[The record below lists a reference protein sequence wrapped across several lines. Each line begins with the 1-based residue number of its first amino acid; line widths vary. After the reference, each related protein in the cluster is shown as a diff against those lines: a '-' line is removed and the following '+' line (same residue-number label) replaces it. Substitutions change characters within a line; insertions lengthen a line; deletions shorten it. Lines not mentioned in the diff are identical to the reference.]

1 MRTLIKNGRLVDPSQ
16 KINKDM
22 DILIE
27 DQIIKSVSET
37 IQASDVH
44 QIIDAKGMII
54 TPGFVDAHVHLR
66 EPGFTQ
72 KEDLVTGTRGALKG
86 GVTSLVCMPNTNPVM
101 DTLKSI
107 ENLKKSIEEKAFV
120 KVYVSGAISKGLQ
133 GVEAAESELI
143 LQAGAIALTDDG
155 RTTLDTKLMTNAFL
169 LAKERGALVMT
180 HSEDH
185 EITSKDKTKP
195 SPVIAEAAIVE
206 RDIQLA
212 AEVKGPLHV
221 SHVSTKDALDAIKRA
236 KERGEDV
243 TCEVEPHHLVLSD
256 ANCDPGAA
264 AYKVNPPIRSE
275 IDRLAMIEGLRNGS
289 VDMIA
294 TDHAPHEMTTKVG
307 EYENASYGFSG
318 IETAFSICYTKL
330 VKTGEIELDLL
341 VDLMTH
347 KPAKRLNLPVGTLK
361 EGAPADLNII
371 DLNENFKVNPDS
383 FETKGKNTPFKDWAI
398 FGSVKHVFVNGK
410 WSLKGGQIND

>member
-1 MRTLIKNGRLVDPSQ
+1 MRTLIKNGQVIDPSQ
-16 KINKDM
+16 KINQKM

-27 DQIIKSVSET
+27 DQQIKMISES
-37 IQASDVH
+37 IDASDAH
-44 QIIDAKGMII
+44 QIIDAKEMII

-101 DTLKSI
+101 DTLQSI
-107 ENLKKSIEEKAFV
+107 ENLQKSIEEKAFV

-133 GVEAAESELI
+133 GVEAAESKSI
-143 LQAGAIALTDDG
+143 LEAGAIALTDDG
-155 RTTLDTKLMTNAFL
+155 RTTLDTKLMTDAFL
-169 LAKERGALVMT
+169 LAKEHGALVMT

-185 EITSKDKTKP
+185 EITSQDKTQP
-195 SPVIAEAAIVE
+195 SPVIAESAIVE

-212 AEVKGPLHV
+212 AHVAGPLHV

-236 KERGEDV
+236 KDRGEDV
-243 TCEVEPHHLVLSD
+243 TCEVEPHHLVLSS

-275 IDRLAMIEGLRNGS
+275 VDRLAMIQGLKNGS

-294 TDHAPHEMTTKVG
+294 TDHAPHEMSTKVG
-307 EYENASYGFSG
+307 DYEDASYGFSG

-330 VKTGEIELDLL
+330 VKENEIGLDLL
-341 VDLMTH
+341 VDLMTN

-361 EGAPADLNII
+361 VGAPADLNII
-371 DLNENFKVNPDS
+371 DLEESYKVDPES
-383 FETKGKNTPFKDWAI
+383 FETKGKNTPFKDWTV
-398 FGSVKHVFVNGK
+398 FGKIKHVFVNGK
-410 WSLKGGQIND
+410 WSLKGGHIND

>member
-1 MRTLIKNGRLVDPSQ
+1 MRTLIKNGQIIDPAQ
-16 KINKDM
+16 GINTVM

-27 DQIIKSVSET
+27 GDQIKEIDNNIET
-37 IQASDVH
+37 VDVH
-44 QIIDAKGMII
+44 QIIDAENMII

-101 DTLKSI
+101 DTLDSI
-107 ENLKKSIEEKAFV
+107 QKLQKGIDEKAFV
-120 KVYVSGAISKGLQ
+120 KVYVSGAISMGLQ
-133 GVEAAESELI
+133 GIEAAESEAI
-143 LQAGAIALTDDG
+143 LKAGAIALTDDG
-155 RTTLDTKLMTNAFL
+155 RTTLDTKLMTDAFL
-169 LAKERGALVMT
+169 LAKKHGALVMT

-185 EITSKDKTKP
+185 ELTSQDKTMP
-195 SPVIAEAAIVE
+195 SPVIAESAIVE

-212 AEVKGPLHV
+212 AAVSGPLHV

-236 KERGEDV
+236 KDRGEDV

-256 ANCDPGAA
+256 ANCDPGSA

-275 IDRLAMIEGLRNGS
+275 VDRLAMIEGLRNGS

-307 EYENASYGFSG
+307 SYENASYGFSG
-318 IETAFSICYTKL
+318 IETAFSVCYTKL
-330 VKTGEIELDLL
+330 VKEEEIGLELL
-341 VDLMTH
+341 VDLMTR
-347 KPAKRLNLPVGTLK
+347 KPAERLGLPVGTLK
-361 EGAPADLNII
+361 VGSPADLNII
-371 DLNENFKVNPDS
+371 DLNEFYEVDPET
-383 FETKGKNTPFKDWAI
+383 FETKGKNTPFKGWTLY
-398 FGSVKHVFVNGK
+398 GKVKHVFVNGK
-410 WSLKGGQIND
+410 WSLKGGKIND

>member
-1 MRTLIKNGRLVDPSQ
+1 MRTLIKNGQVIDPSQ
-16 KINKDM
+16 KLNQKM

-27 DQIIKSVSET
+27 DQQIKT
-37 IQASDVH
+37 IAESINADQAH
-44 QIIDAKGMII
+44 QIIDAKNMII

-66 EPGFTQ
+66 EPGYTQ

-133 GVEAAESELI
+133 GVEAAESKSI
-143 LQAGAIALTDDG
+143 LEAGAIALTDDG
-155 RTTLDTKLMTNAFL
+155 RTTLDTKLMTDAFL
-169 LAKERGALVMT
+169 LAKEHGALVMT

-185 EITSKDKTKP
+185 EITSQDKTQP
-195 SPVIAEAAIVE
+195 SPVIAESTIVE

-212 AEVKGPLHV
+212 AEVAGPLHV

-236 KERGEDV
+236 KDRGEDV

-256 ANCDPGAA
+256 ANCNPGAA

-275 IDRLAMIEGLRNGS
+275 IDRLAMIEGLKNGS

-307 EYENASYGFSG
+307 NYENASYGFSG
-318 IETAFSICYTKL
+318 IETAFAICYTKL
-330 VKTGEIELDLL
+330 VKENEIELDLL
-341 VDLMTH
+341 VDLMTN

-361 EGAPADLNII
+361 VGAQADLNII
-371 DLNENFKVNPDS
+371 DLKESYKIDPDT
-383 FETKGKNTPFKDWAI
+383 FETKGKNTPFKDWI
-398 FGSVKHVFVNGK
+398 VFGKVKHVFVNGK